1 MGVQIKISFYA
12 FMEPKYTP
20 QGYASPAAILIT
32 LAIGILASL
41 ILPLFYIILGRLIP
55 NIWFIAIIA
64 FLLGLGLG
72 FSIDIG
78 VRIGK
83 LRNKKI
89 VTAIAIF
96 CGLFAFYTQWVLFD
110 ALAYSNKGFTFNL
123 NGADLKVLTNDFFF
137 LFTHPNIL
145 IQEIINLNEIG
156 TFRIEST
163 DTIRGIL
170 LWIIWAGEFIV
181 ILGGAIFAVLN
192 GQVSMPYS
200 EINDQWM
207 KRRKMHN
214 RIPVVVNKEEILS
227 EVGKRNFT
235 VLNDHPSLHTETN
248 YAEVIIFESTG
259 DPTKYM
265 SIVNMT
271 NLTGKAKDKKAKNI
285 ITYYPLQ
292 DANV

>member
-1 MGVQIKISFYA
+1 
-12 FMEPKYTP
+12 MEPKYTP
-20 QGYASPAAILIT
+20 QGYASPPAILT
-32 LAIGILASL
+32 SLAIGILASF

-64 FLLGLGLG
+64 LLLGTGLG

-89 VTAIAIF
+89 VTIIAIF
-96 CGLFAFYTQWVLFD
+96 CGLFAFYIQWVFFD
-110 ALAYSNKGFTFNL
+110 TLAYSNKGFTFNL
-123 NGADLKVLTNDFFF
+123 DSADLKVLASDFFF

-145 IQEIINLNEIG
+145 IQEIINLNKIG

-163 DTIRGIL
+163 DAISGVL
-170 LWIIWAGEFIV
+170 LWIIWAGEFVV

-192 GQVSMPYS
+192 GQASMPYS

-207 KRRKMHN
+207 KRRKIHN
-214 RIPVVVNKEEILS
+214 RIPVVINKEEILN
-227 EVGKRNFT
+227 ELGKRDFT
-235 VLNDHPSLHTETN
+235 VLNDHPSLRSETN

-259 DPTKYM
+259 DPTKY
-265 SIVNMT
+265 INIINVT
-271 NLTGKAKDKKAKNI
+271 NLTGKAKDKKVKSVVKH
-285 ITYYPLQ
+285 YPLQ
-292 DANV
+292 NANI

>member
-1 MGVQIKISFYA
+1 
-12 FMEPKYTP
+12 MEPKYTP
-20 QGYASPAAILIT
+20 QGYASPSAILT
-32 LAIGILASL
+32 SLAIGILASF

-64 FLLGLGLG
+64 VFLGMGLG

-89 VTAIAIF
+89 VTIIAIF
-96 CGLFAFYTQWVLFD
+96 CGLFAFYIQWVFFD
-110 ALAYSNKGFTFNL
+110 TLAYSNKGFTFNL
-123 NGADLKVLTNDFFF
+123 DSADLKILASDFFF

-145 IQEIINLNEIG
+145 IQEIINLNKIG

-163 DTIRGIL
+163 GTISGVL
-170 LWIIWAGEFIV
+170 LWIIWAGEFVV

-192 GQVSMPYS
+192 GQASMPYS

-207 KRRKMHN
+207 KRRKIHN
-214 RIPVVVNKEEILS
+214 RIPVVVNKEEILN
-227 EVGKRNFT
+227 ELAKRDFT
-235 VLNDHPSLHTETN
+235 VLNDHPSLHAETN

-259 DPTKYM
+259 DPTKY
-265 SIVNMT
+265 INIINVT
-271 NLTGKAKDKKAKNI
+271 NLTGKPKDKKVKSVVK
-285 ITYYPLQ
+285 YYPLQ
-292 DANV
+292 NANI